1 MAVTSDDD
9 AGSGLYDLAED
20 APVKREKVV
29 RAAAAKAPAVLPYRS
44 SPVQVGAKA
53 EPEKIK
59 NLYLPLW
66 LLGGGIVIEIVAA
79 LFKREKFETALMGV
93 GIEIIVGT
101 VFMLAGVLVAAK
113 FRGIEIGAFWTAVF
127 KLSAISVAPAAG
139 AALVQPILMILPLG
153 WVLGLILEFV
163 LYFALLGA
171 LFDLDESDTWYC
183 VLVIFIIHVGV
194 YFLFLLAGPRWF

>member
-9 AGSGLYDLAED
+9 AGGELYDLAEN
-20 APVKREKVV
+20 APMKPEKIARADVVKR
-29 RAAAAKAPAVLPYRS
+29 PAVLPYRS
-44 SPVQVGAKA
+44 ASVQAGAKA

-59 NLYLPLW
+59 NLYMPLW

-79 LFKREKFETALMGV
+79 LFKREKFEIALMGV

-113 FRGIEIGAFWTAVF
+113 FRGIEIGSFWTAVF
-127 KLSAISVAPAAG
+127 KLSAISVAPSAG
-139 AALVQPILMILPLG
+139 TALVHPILMILPLG
-153 WVLGLILEFV
+153 WVLGFILEFV

-183 VLVIFIIHVGV
+183 VCVIFIIHVAV
-194 YFLFLLAGPRWF
+194 YILFLLAAPRWF